1 MWKPEPPSHILH
13 MFSGH
18 SLLTHA
24 HFAVQVELKEGYG
37 DKPSGLYSL
46 EPADAASSSKDASM
60 MLQRQATSSKLAN
73 LKISAPPG
81 ECIVAL
87 LDRQQAML
95 INDGLITIGSS
106 ASIGRG
112 DQERMLR
119 ILPGACPSGMSMLL
133 SSHMFKSIECPDT
146 HPLCP
151 RTSPFVMQLFVLKH
165 EIRTG
170 SRIISLLQHALL
182 KILDQKVNRA
192 IKADACQN
200 HSIAH
205 SAKLCV

>member
-1 MWKPEPPSHILH
+1 MHILTLLDKNLRC
-13 MFSGH
+13 SGQVEVAWGRLPFDIGTGH
-18 SLLTHA
+18 PG
-24 HFAVQVELKEGYG
+24 QVELKDSYG
-37 DKPSGLYSL
+37 GKPSGLYSL
-46 EPADAASSSKDASM
+46 EPADAAASGKDASM

-119 ILPGACPSGMSMLL
+119 ILPGVPSPHQGPCPG
-133 SSHMFKSIECPDT
+133 
-146 HPLCP
+146 
-151 RTSPFVMQLFVLKH
+151 
-165 EIRTG
+165 
-170 SRIISLLQHALL
+170 
-182 KILDQKVNRA
+182 
-192 IKADACQN
+192 
-200 HSIAH
+200 
-205 SAKLCV
+205 